1 MATKTALRPVGLSTQ
16 AATVSKPLLTKKAIN
31 AIQVQERR
39 EMRRKFDASAF
50 LRTTGNRYRAM
61 VKRAAE
67 FGVTL
72 PFTLQRLRQHVEP
85 FIGTLC
91 ACGAKITVKSMALDH
106 SWPVS
111 RKGSELQN
119 SLVWTLGNVVVPCK
133 KCNLRK
139 GILLPHE
146 YVELSKFVATLT
158 AESREDIW
166 RRLVI
171 GGKFTF
177 K

>member
-1 MATKTALRPVGLSTQ
+1 MSAPR
-16 AATVSKPLLTKKAIN
+16 LTKKTIN

-50 LRTTGNRYRAM
+50 LRTTGTRYRSMA
-61 VKRAAE
+61 KRAAD
-67 FGVTL
+67 FGIPHL
-72 PFTLQRLRQHVEP
+72 PFTLEQLREHVKP
-85 FIGTLC
+85 FIGTQC
-91 ACGAKITVKSMALDH
+91 KCGAKITVKSMALDH
-106 SWPVS
+106 NEPVS
-111 RKGSELQN
+111 RGGSWDLF
-119 SLVWTLGNVVVPCK
+119 NVVVPCR

-139 GILLPHE
+139 GVLLPHE
-146 YVELSKFVATLT
+146 YIELSKFVATLT

-177 K
+177 GK